1 LQARIRPTTGLMV
14 WTAAPCTT
22 RIRRTMSP
30 SRLARQPE
38 SGRVPPHGDAGNPC
52 AICTVRLFSVCGALQ
67 TAELPRLANIAKSH
81 TVEPRT
87 TFVNEGD
94 PSQHLFNLTE
104 GVAKL
109 YKVLSDGRRQI
120 TGFLYPGDFLGLV
133 AGGKYSCSAA
143 AVTRVTF
150 CRFERP
156 QLDKLLEEIPR
167 MEHRL
172 LGIASRELAAAQE
185 QMLLLGRKSAPEK
198 LATFLIM
205 LSRRSGRSGSPAQPL
220 VLAMTR
226 YDIGDFL
233 GLTVETVSR
242 MLTQFRKEGLIELPT
257 SDRVVLRERPAL
269 EALAEAA

>member
-1 LQARIRPTTGLMV
+1 
-14 WTAAPCTT
+14 
-22 RIRRTMSP
+22 MSP
-30 SRLARQPE
+30 SRLATLPE
-38 SGRVPPHGDAGNPC
+38 SGRVPSYGDAENAC
-52 AICTVRLFSVCGALQ
+52 AICTVRLFSVCGALA
-67 TAELPRLANIAKSH
+67 TAELPRLANIAKSL

-87 TFVNEGD
+87 IFVNEGE
-94 PSQHLFNLTE
+94 PSQHLFNLTA

-120 TGFLYPGDFLGLV
+120 TGFLFPGDFLGLV
-133 AGGKYSCSAA
+133 AGEKYPFSAA

-150 CRFERP
+150 CRFEAP
-156 QLDKLLEEIPR
+156 QLEKLLEDFPR

-198 LATFLIM
+198 LASFLIM
-205 LSRRSGRSGSPAQPL
+205 LSRRGGRSGSPAQPL

-226 YDIGDFL
+226 FDIGDYL

-257 SDRVVLRERPAL
+257 SDRVVLRERDAL
-269 EALAEAA
+269 ESLAEAA